1 MEVTPMR
8 KIHNYRISKEDFWEM
23 LHAKR
28 HNPRLVITLKDKSG
42 KHTHK
47 LSAGYQDDIDVY
59 REGKETFVL
68 SRNPRLDYVGLEV
81 FEGAEKQGE
90 IFLQGNQVKEVLG
103 TGKLSPFSAVKR
115 LVEHII

>member
-1 MEVTPMR
+1 MR

-28 HNPRLVITLKDKSG
+28 HNPCLVITFKDKSG
-42 KHTHK
+42 SHTHT

-68 SRNPRLDYVGLEV
+68 SRNPRLEYVGLEV
-81 FEGAEKQGE
+81 FEGAEKQGS
-90 IFLQGNQVKEVLG
+90 IFLQGYQVKEVLKG
-103 TGKLSPFSAVKR
+103 ENLAPFNALKLLKN
-115 LVEHII
+115 LIEGE

>member
-1 MEVTPMR
+1 MR

-28 HNPRLVITLKDKSG
+28 HSPSLVITFKDKSG
-42 KHTHK
+42 SHTHK

-59 REGKETFVL
+59 RDSSKIFVL
-68 SRNPRLDYVGLEV
+68 SRNPRLDYVGLEA
-81 FEGAEKQGE
+81 FQGPEKQGS
-90 IFLQGNQVKEVLG
+90 IFLQGDQAKEALG
-103 TGKLSPFSAVKR
+103 TGKLSPFNAVKR

>member
-28 HNPRLVITLKDKSG
+28 HNPCLVITFKDKSG

-68 SRNPRLDYVGLEV
+68 SRNPRLDYVGLEI
-81 FEGAEKQGE
+81 FEGPEKQGS
-90 IFLQGNQVKEVLG
+90 IFLQGDQVKETLG
-103 TGKLSPFSAVKR
+103 TEKLSPFNAVKR